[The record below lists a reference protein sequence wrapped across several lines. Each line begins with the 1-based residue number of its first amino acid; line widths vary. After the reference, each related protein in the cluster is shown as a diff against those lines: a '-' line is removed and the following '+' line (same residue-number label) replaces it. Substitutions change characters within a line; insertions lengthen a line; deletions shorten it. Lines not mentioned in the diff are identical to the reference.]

1 MRNHMQFMTR
11 EKLPWLFTFS
21 VTLPVLMIIFESVQ
35 LSSYCRFGSH
45 RTKWFRKMCYFSCGL
60 PTCHFPIKMA
70 IFQLDFFEACT
81 CVSCSLPC
89 FFFNPSFLIN
99 PLAMNQLNI
108 LRNFFIKELRKCSQS
123 LWESRVATNW
133 HFRVMSYSLCARLF
147 SSSKGYM
154 YSAISI

>member
-1 MRNHMQFMTR
+1 MR
-11 EKLPWLFTFS
+11 LLLFPLWFANLSFS
-21 VTLPVLMIIFESVQ
+21 YQNGNISIGFFSSLHVCVMFTVL
-35 LSSYCRFGSH
+35 
-45 RTKWFRKMCYFSCGL
+45 
-60 PTCHFPIKMA
+60 
-70 IFQLDFFEACT
+70 
-81 CVSCSLPC
+81 

-154 YSAISI
+154 YVLLCSAVQADAENESLVGSKKNLAFRLIWKLPKSLYALRVKGHTLFTT